1 MKSLIIYLSL
11 YNKKCFKF
19 LSIIALLWYKVTNE
33 YFFNYLDIFHE
44 KINLKSLIYF
54 LSVTLVYS
62 LCYIGKDYIRINV
75 RWGNKSSQA
84 IITRNYYKN

>member
-1 MKSLIIYLSL
+1 MTSLIIYLSL

-19 LSIIALLWYKVTNE
+19 LSIIALLWYEAINE
-33 YFFNYLDIFHE
+33 YFLTILIFHE

-54 LSVTLVYS
+54 LSFTPVYP
-62 LCYIGKDYIRINV
+62 LYYIGKDYISINV

-84 IITRNYYKN
+84 IITLNF